1 MSEAEEQRDGRQSLA
16 HRVPDLAALELLLA
30 VARLGSLG
38 AAAREVG
45 VTQPAASS
53 RLRSMERQ
61 LGVALVDRSPRGSRL
76 TDAGA
81 LVTDWARRVVEAA
94 AAFDA
99 GARALRDRRDSRLRV
114 AASMTI
120 AEYLLPGWLLAL
132 HAERPDTAVSL
143 LAGNSAK
150 VAELL
155 LTGEADLGFVEGLN
169 VPTGLDST
177 VIARDRLIVV
187 TAPGHPWARRRRPLT
202 AQELAGTPLILRER
216 GSGTRQV
223 LGRGARRPGPAADRA
238 VLDDGGEGVRGQR
251 RGTLGPQRTGG
262 GGGAG
267 DAAPGQHPGRG
278 RIAPPGPTS
287 RLADRPPP
295 HGPGPRTPLPDPR
308 MTNTSGT
315 RVARNGAPSHHAPA
329 PGIAPQPPRLCPSHG
344 PFPSGATA
352 PAQGRGE
359 RRVQPTMHPHQASH
373 RNPHGSAPLTAPFQA
388 GPLHPL
394 RGAGNC
400 APSHPG
406 PAPDNGPHPR
416 PQSLRT
422 RRRPAPLRRRL

>member
-1 MSEAEEQRDGRQSLA
+1 MSERAGRRERTTDRTATEHPEPDRTASLA

-45 VTQPAASS
+45 ITQPAASS
-53 RLRSMERQ
+53 RIRSMERQ

-155 LTGEADLGFVEGLN
+155 LAGEADLGFVEGLS
-169 VPTGLDST
+169 VPTGLDSA

-187 TAPGHPWARRRRPLT
+187 TAPAHPWARRRRPLT
-202 AQELAGTPLILRER
+202 ADELAATPLILRER

-223 LGRGARRPGPAADRA
+223 LDAALGGLARPLIELSSTTAVKASAVSGAGPSVLSELAVGEELAMRRLVSIPVEGVSLRRDLRAVWPTGHRPTGPARE
-238 VLDDGGEGVRGQR
+238 LLSLTRG
-251 RGTLGPQRTGG
+251 
-262 GGGAG
+262 
-267 DAAPGQHPGRG
+267 
-278 RIAPPGPTS
+278 
-287 RLADRPPP
+287 
-295 HGPGPRTPLPDPR
+295 
-308 MTNTSGT
+308 
-315 RVARNGAPSHHAPA
+315 
-329 PGIAPQPPRLCPSHG
+329 
-344 PFPSGATA
+344 
-352 PAQGRGE
+352 
-359 RRVQPTMHPHQASH
+359 
-373 RNPHGSAPLTAPFQA
+373 
-388 GPLHPL
+388 
-394 RGAGNC
+394 
-400 APSHPG
+400 
-406 PAPDNGPHPR
+406 
-416 PQSLRT
+416 
-422 RRRPAPLRRRL
+422 

>member
-1 MSEAEEQRDGRQSLA
+1 MSKVEGQREHTGSLA

-45 VTQPAASS
+45 ITQPAASS
-53 RLRSMERQ
+53 RIRSMERQ

-155 LTGEADLGFVEGLN
+155 LAGEADLGFVEGLT

-177 VIARDRLIVV
+177 VIAHDRLIVV

-202 AQELAGTPLILRER
+202 AEELSATPLILRER

-223 LGRGARRPGPAADRA
+223 LDAALGGLARPLIELSSTTAVKASAVSGAGPSVLSELVVGEELAMRRLVSIPLQDITLRRDLRAVWPTGHRPAGPARE
-238 VLDDGGEGVRGQR
+238 LLSLTRG
-251 RGTLGPQRTGG
+251 
-262 GGGAG
+262 
-267 DAAPGQHPGRG
+267 
-278 RIAPPGPTS
+278 
-287 RLADRPPP
+287 
-295 HGPGPRTPLPDPR
+295 
-308 MTNTSGT
+308 
-315 RVARNGAPSHHAPA
+315 
-329 PGIAPQPPRLCPSHG
+329 
-344 PFPSGATA
+344 
-352 PAQGRGE
+352 
-359 RRVQPTMHPHQASH
+359 
-373 RNPHGSAPLTAPFQA
+373 
-388 GPLHPL
+388 
-394 RGAGNC
+394 
-400 APSHPG
+400 
-406 PAPDNGPHPR
+406 
-416 PQSLRT
+416 
-422 RRRPAPLRRRL
+422 

>member
-1 MSEAEEQRDGRQSLA
+1 MSEMEGRRERTRSLA

-99 GARALRDRRDSRLRV
+99 GARALRDTRDSRLRV

-132 HAERPDTAVSL
+132 HAARPDTAVSL

-155 LTGEADLGFVEGLN
+155 LSGEADLGFVEGLS

-177 VIARDRLIVV
+177 VIAHDRLIVV
-187 TAPGHPWARRRRPLT
+187 TAPGHPWARRRRPVT
-202 AQELAGTPLILRER
+202 AEELAATPLILRER

-223 LGRGARRPGPAADRA
+223 LDAALGGLARPLIELSSTTAVKASAVSGAGPSVLSELAVGEELAMRRLVSVPVEGIALRRALRAVWPTGHRPTGPARE
-238 VLDDGGEGVRGQR
+238 LLSLTRG
-251 RGTLGPQRTGG
+251 
-262 GGGAG
+262 
-267 DAAPGQHPGRG
+267 
-278 RIAPPGPTS
+278 
-287 RLADRPPP
+287 
-295 HGPGPRTPLPDPR
+295 
-308 MTNTSGT
+308 
-315 RVARNGAPSHHAPA
+315 
-329 PGIAPQPPRLCPSHG
+329 
-344 PFPSGATA
+344 
-352 PAQGRGE
+352 
-359 RRVQPTMHPHQASH
+359 
-373 RNPHGSAPLTAPFQA
+373 
-388 GPLHPL
+388 
-394 RGAGNC
+394 
-400 APSHPG
+400 
-406 PAPDNGPHPR
+406 
-416 PQSLRT
+416 
-422 RRRPAPLRRRL
+422 